1 MPFAQPRWLMYIMRM
16 FIAEPMMS
24 ETLKINTRE
33 ATLAGEST
41 PWAQL
46 RFTRNNH
53 GKPQIGLDPE
63 NLYAF
68 GHLIRLTEQL
78 ILEQFSRGLVSG
90 TTHTCLGQ
98 ELTAI
103 SVIRALDH
111 PEDAVLSNH
120 RNHGH
125 FLAYS
130 GDFAGLV
137 AEIMG
142 REAGVC
148 GGWGGSQHLA
158 YRHFHSNGVQ
168 GGMMGIGA
176 GLALARKLR
185 GSGGI
190 VAAIIGDGT
199 LGQGLLYE
207 AMNLASVWKAPLL
220 VVVEN
225 NGIAQT
231 TDSRDTLGGGIEARG
246 AAFGLHTWRFA
257 DDDPGFCRKV
267 AAAVSEMRESRRPG
281 FLVLDTRRMGP
292 HSKGDDLRGQDELD
306 TIRERD
312 PLAALARQLPS
323 ATCETIEAN
332 NRAFVE
338 SVRLTANASPEATL
352 DETPAHIFTL
362 HVEQP
367 LPGYPVMA
375 AGSTVRQSLNS
386 ALRHLL
392 ETDSRTLLIGEDLH
406 DPYGGAFKV
415 TQGLSTGF
423 PGRVISTPI
432 SEAGITGATIGLS
445 LDGYLPVMEVMF
457 ADFLS
462 LCMDQLFNHAVKF
475 PGMFRD
481 VAVPLVI
488 RTPCGGR
495 RGYGPT
501 HSQSPEHLFTA
512 VPGLTVVYGSH
523 RHNLGELLTD
533 AVLRW
538 RYPVLFLEHK
548 LLYGEKI
555 DPADYLTLPAADDD
569 VAAHLFPTL
578 LRGATD
584 PDVTLVS
591 YGGMLAVAEAAAR
604 RLEDEEELAVEI
616 VAPSLL
622 SPLPRGSM
630 IRHLAMRSR
639 VVIVEESHHE
649 FGVSAEIAAAMLES
663 GFKGQLLRIGTPP
676 IPIASARSLERSILP
691 DEQSVVEQ
699 VLELF

>member
-1 MPFAQPRWLMYIMRM
+1 MRT
-16 FIAEPMMS
+16 
-24 ETLKINTRE
+24 ETLKTNSRE
-33 ATLAGEST
+33 AMRVDEAA
-41 PWAQL
+41 PRVPL
-46 RFTRNNH
+46 RIARDNH

-63 NLYAF
+63 GLYAF

-98 ELTAI
+98 ELTAM
-103 SVIRALDH
+103 SVVRALDH
-111 PEDAVLSNH
+111 PEDVVLSNH

-130 GDFAGLV
+130 GDFVGLV

-176 GLALARKLR
+176 GLALAHKLR

-199 LGQGLLYE
+199 LGQGLTYE

-231 TDSRDTLGGGIEARG
+231 TDSRHTLGGDIEARG
-246 AAFGLHTWRFA
+246 AAFGLPTWRFA
-257 DDDPGFCRKV
+257 DDDPEFCRKV
-267 AAAVSEMRESRRPG
+267 AAVVSETRESHRPG

-306 TIRERD
+306 AIRTRD
-312 PLAALARQLPS
+312 PLAALARQLP
-323 ATCETIEAN
+323 AAVRETIEALN
-332 NRAFVE
+332 SAFVE
-338 SVRLTANASPEATL
+338 SVREAANASPEATL
-352 DETPAHIFTL
+352 DETPTHIFTR
-362 HVEQP
+362 HDKQP
-367 LPGYPVMA
+367 LPHYPVIT
-375 AGSTVRQSLNS
+375 AGSTVRQSLNT
-386 ALRHLL
+386 ALRFLL
-392 ETDSRTLLIGEDLH
+392 ETDARTILLGEDMH

-415 TQGLSTGF
+415 TQGLSTDF

-432 SEAGITGATIGLS
+432 SEAGITGASIGLS

-462 LCMDQLFNHAVKF
+462 LCMDQLYNHAVKF

-501 HSQSPEHLFTA
+501 HSQSPEHLFTS

-523 RHNLGELLTD
+523 RHNVGELLID
-533 AVLRW
+533 SVLRW
-538 RYPVLFLEHK
+538 GYPVLFLEHK
-548 LLYGEKI
+548 LLYGEKM
-555 DPADYLTLPAADDD
+555 DPADYVALPAADD

-578 LRGATD
+578 LRGAPD

-622 SPLPRGSM
+622 SPLPRGSL
-630 IRHLAMRSR
+630 IRHLALRSR
-639 VVIVEESHHE
+639 VVIVEESHHA

-676 IPIASARSLERSILP
+676 VPIASARSLERSIIP

-699 VLELF
+699 VLDLF